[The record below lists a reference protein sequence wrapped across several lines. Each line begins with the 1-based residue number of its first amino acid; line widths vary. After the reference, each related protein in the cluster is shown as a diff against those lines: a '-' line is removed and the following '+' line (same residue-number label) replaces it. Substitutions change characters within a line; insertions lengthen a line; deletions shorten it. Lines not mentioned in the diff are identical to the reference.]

1 MTQPDVAP
9 TAVPASTRVFRIA
22 LWSLLGLTLVAIVGL
37 AVVSVLRSGGGD
49 EPLPVLGEVPP
60 FELVA
65 STGETVTRDGLAGAP
80 YAVDFVFT
88 RCTTSCP
95 ILTHR
100 LRGVGDGLVEGEAFR
115 RVSISVDPAHD
126 TPEVL
131 RAFREERGLPES
143 WWFLTGE
150 PEAVLALVVDG
161 FHLAVEPDTGNPADP
176 IAHSTR
182 IVLADGEHR
191 VRGYYDGLDPEAVAR
206 LDRDLRRLAA
216 E

>member
-1 MTQPDVAP
+1 M
-9 TAVPASTRVFRIA
+9 FRIA

-37 AVVSVLRSGGGD
+37 AVVSVLRSGGGGK

-60 FELVA
+60 FELTA
-65 STGETVTRDGLAGAP
+65 SSGATVTRDDLAGAP
-80 YAVDFVFT
+80 YVVDFVFT
-88 RCTTSCP
+88 RCVTSCP

-100 LRGVGDGLVEGEAFR
+100 LRGVGEGLVEGEDFR

-131 RAFREERGLPES
+131 RAFRDERRLPEA

-150 PEAVLALVVDG
+150 PDAVLSLIVDG
-161 FHLAVEPDTGNPADP
+161 FHLAVEPDTGNPVDP

-182 IVLADGEHR
+182 LVLADGHHR
-191 VRGYYDGLDPEAVAR
+191 IRGYYDGLDQQAVTR
-206 LDRDLRRLAA
+206 LDRDLRRLTA